1 MDYEILNSAVEDII
15 YIVNQYNKGK
25 DYDVSLCEKL
35 VLVLLGYYMAF
46 GPEIF
51 KKIDDVLSSLEIHQC
66 EDKKELIK
74 LKGKLCPYAHD
85 VDPNPG
91 MIWKHV
97 YDSNNKFVGSIPIIF
112 FYKEGLITDVFS
124 LGHELSHALEGTSVQ
139 VLEETDTKFKL
150 KHGMGTYLVDKETN
164 RYKPEGHGMT
174 ELVTIAIENKL
185 LREYLKLDPQQIT
198 NPMVKDFVGQ
208 LKSYQNNNVLLNSY
222 SIMSG
227 LFKDLIDNETFF
239 DIVKRNYY
247 DNNQETL
254 IDEFDSLDPRL
265 SLGKLRQYAD
275 KVSAGEYNEVMYY
288 AGPIQKQLDVL
299 NETTGVTPDKRLL
312 LVI

>member
-1 MDYEILNSAVEDII
+1 MEYDILNSAVEDIV
-15 YIVNQYNKGK
+15 YIVNQYNKDKG
-25 DYDVSLCEKL
+25 YDVSLCEKL

-51 KKIDDVLSSLEIHQC
+51 KKIDTVLNALEIHQC
-66 EDKKELIK
+66 KDQEELIK
-74 LKGKLCPYAHD
+74 LKKSLRPYATS

-91 MIWKHV
+91 MIWNHI
-97 YDSNNKFVGSIPIIF
+97 YDRNNKFIGSIPIIF
-112 FYKEGLITDVFS
+112 FYNEGLIPDVFS
-124 LGHELSHALEGTSVQ
+124 LGHELSHALEGTSAQ
-139 VLEETDTKFKL
+139 VLEETDTELKL
-150 KHGMGTYLVDKETN
+150 KHGMGTYLVDKKTN
-164 RYKPEGHGMT
+164 RYKPKGHGMT
-174 ELVTIAIENKL
+174 ELITIAIENKI

-227 LFKDLIDNETFF
+227 LFKDLIDSETFF

-254 IDEFDSLDPRL
+254 IEEFDSMDPRL
-265 SLGKLRQYAD
+265 SLGRLRQYAD
-275 KVSAGEYNEVMYY
+275 KVSGGEYSEAMYY
-288 AGPIQKQLDVL
+288 AGPIQKQLDIL
-299 NETTGVTPDKRLL
+299 NEKTGATPDKRLL